1 MEYAK
6 ITVNRFNRRV
16 LIIPTDKHKKITDE
30 IKKKIDKT
38 MESKYNHK
46 INTTVD
52 DTIKE
57 ISFD

>member
-1 MEYAK
+1 MTIA
-6 ITVNRFNRRV
+6 RFNRRV
-16 LIIPTDKHKKITDE
+16 LIIPPDQHKKITDE